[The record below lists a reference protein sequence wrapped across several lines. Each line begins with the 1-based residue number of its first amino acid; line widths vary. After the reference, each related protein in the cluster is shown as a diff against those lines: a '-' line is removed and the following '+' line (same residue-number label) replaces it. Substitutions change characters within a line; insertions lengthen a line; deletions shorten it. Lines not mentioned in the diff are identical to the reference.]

1 MNLQVW
7 TQWSVLLTAP
17 HTFFTWNPEA
27 HIFSGSLT
35 PAQSLLFPLF
45 SSLDITASLDVVFFS
60 TCTHS
65 LGALSQRMTWSPFIC
80 WWPSNLHSIFNATLG
95 LQTRM
100 YIYLLE
106 TSAWMPTI
114 SKTCHVH
121 DRAPDCPSLT
131 SPTPNLPPAGQIC
144 NLAITHY
151 FSPQAQKGYV
161 TCLNSESQWVRNDL
175 LYKK

>member
-114 SKTCHVH
+114 SKTSTTELLTAHLSPH
-121 DRAPDCPSLT
+121 PPPTCPQQDKSAIWL
-131 SPTPNLPPAGQIC
+131 LLII
-144 NLAITHY
+144 LALKLRK
-151 FSPQAQKGYV
+151 AM
-161 TCLNSESQWVRNDL
+161 
-175 LYKK
+175 